1 MILADTSIW
10 IDHMHAEDLDLRRQL
25 ENGQIAMHPFV
36 AGELAL
42 GPLPQ
47 RRKMLLYFDLLP
59 QMRVAQTSEVRRM
72 IEDRGLYNRGIGLT
86 DVHLI
91 AAVFINPSTQLWT
104 RDKALRKIARSL
116 GIHAA
121 LK

>member
-10 IDHMHAEDLDLRRQL
+10 IDHMHAEDPDLRRQL
-25 ENGQIAMHPFV
+25 EAGQIAMHPFV

-47 RRKMLLYFDLLP
+47 RKKMLLYFDLLP
-59 QMRVAQTSEVRRM
+59 QMRAAQTSEVRRM

-86 DVHLI
+86 DAHLI

-104 RDKALRKIARSL
+104 RDKALRKIAQSL

>member
-42 GPLPQ
+42 GPLPH
-47 RRKMLLYFDLLP
+47 RKKMLLYFDLLP
-59 QMRVAQTSEVRRM
+59 QLRVAQTSEVRRM

-86 DVHLI
+86 DAHLI

-104 RDKALRKIARSL
+104 RDKALRKIAQSL